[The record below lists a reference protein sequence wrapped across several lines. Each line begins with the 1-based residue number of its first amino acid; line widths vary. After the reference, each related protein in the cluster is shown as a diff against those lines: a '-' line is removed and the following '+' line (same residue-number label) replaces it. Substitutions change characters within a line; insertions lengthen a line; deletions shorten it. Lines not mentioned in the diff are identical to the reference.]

1 MGAGESAAP
10 EPDALA
16 DDPLARW
23 RFLVARREAVIGAI
37 RARQGDPGDYW
48 TARAAT
54 MGPTMRVDPAA
65 TPPPLDLL
73 LPHVDG
79 ATSVLDVGAG
89 WGRFAIPLA
98 HVARAVTAVEPS
110 AALLAHLR
118 ANAEAAGLAEDR
130 LRVVAANWEAA
141 TVPPAEVV
149 LCANVLTPL
158 ADVGPF
164 LRKLDAH
171 TLRRGAIVLRAV
183 AMDGPLVALWRAIHG
198 VPYPRETDHT
208 DALAALHALGIP
220 ARLDLAPSP
229 GPIWAFASPD
239 DARAFARQR
248 LWLGAPGH
256 DPRADALLDDW
267 LAVTLTRDGDRW
279 RVPAPEPQ
287 QALLWWE
294 R

>member
-1 MGAGESAAP
+1 MNGGPFVSGAAI
-10 EPDALA
+10 LA
-16 DDPLARW
+16 DDPLERW
-23 RFLVARREAVIGAI
+23 RFLAARREAVIGAI

-54 MGPTMRVDPAA
+54 MGPTMHVDPAA
-65 TPPPLDLL
+65 VPPPLDRL

-98 HVARAVTAVEPS
+98 RIARTVTAVEPS
-110 AALLAHLR
+110 AALLTHLR
-118 ANAEAAGLAEDR
+118 TNAEAAGLAEAR
-130 LRVVAANWEAA
+130 LRIVAAAWEEAE
-141 TVPPAEVV
+141 VPPADLV
-149 LCANVLTPL
+149 LCANVLMPL
-158 ADVGPF
+158 ADAEPF

-171 TLRRGAIVLRAV
+171 TLRRGVIILRAV
-183 AMDGPLVALWRAIHG
+183 AMDGPLVALWQAIHG

-220 ARLDLAPSP
+220 ARLDIVPSS
-229 GPIWAFASPD
+229 GPIWAFAEPD

-248 LWLGAPGH
+248 LWLGTPGH
-256 DPRADALLDDW
+256 DPRADVLLDDW
-267 LAVTLTRDGDRW
+267 LAATLLHDGDRW

>member
-1 MGAGESAAP
+1 MSEGASAPGAV
-10 EPDALA
+10 ALA

-23 RFLVARREAVIGAI
+23 RFLAARREAVIGAI
-37 RARQGDPGDYW
+37 RVRQGDEGDYW

-54 MGPTMRVDPAA
+54 MGPMLRVDPHAV
-65 TPPPLDLL
+65 PPPLDRL
-73 LPHVDG
+73 LPHIDG

-98 HVARAVTAVEPS
+98 RVARTVTAVEPS
-110 AALLAHLR
+110 GALREHLR
-118 ANAEAAGLAEDR
+118 ANAEAAGLGAGR
-130 LRVVAANWEAA
+130 LRIVGASWEEAA
-141 TVPPAEVV
+141 VPPADLA
-149 LCANVLTPL
+149 LCANVLMPL
-158 ADVGPF
+158 ADVEPF

-171 TLRRGAIVLRAV
+171 TLRRGVIVLRAV
-183 AMDGPLVALWRAIHG
+183 AMDGPLVAIWEAIHG

-220 ARLDLAPSP
+220 AQLALAPSS
-229 GPIWAFASPD
+229 GAIWAFDSPG

-248 LWLGAPGH
+248 LWLGPLGH
-256 DPRADALLDDW
+256 DPRADTLLDDW
-267 LAVTLTRDGDRW
+267 LAANLVHADGRW